1 MILNIIQK
9 KLLRNKISYIT
20 QNPKILNVSLKE
32 NIILNRTMFS
42 ENLERVCEIANL
54 KDLISSNNLQ
64 DDIILNENLTESQI
78 KRIEIA
84 RAILTEP
91 KIILIDDIDSDI
103 DDNDSDLKQAID
115 NLYNIKNCT
124 FIIVSNNL
132 NTIKNA
138 EKIFFMEKEI

>member
-1 MILNIIQK
+1 M
-9 KLLRNKISYIT
+9 T

-138 EKIFFMEKEI
+138 EKIFFMEKENLI

>member
-1 MILNIIQK
+1 
-9 KLLRNKISYIT
+9 
-20 QNPKILNVSLKE
+20 
-32 NIILNRTMFS
+32 MFS

-91 KIILIDDIDSDI
+91 
-103 DDNDSDLKQAID
+103 
-115 NLYNIKNCT
+115 
-124 FIIVSNNL
+124 
-132 NTIKNA
+132 
-138 EKIFFMEKEI
+138 